1 MMRVLD
7 PILITRGFALLLL
20 TFSAL
25 ATQQAHGQAID
36 YATKIQPIY
45 NTHCIECHNAISP
58 EGDMNLETN
67 SYVNTV
73 NFEGGNFGSF
83 RVRPNFATR
92 TLSAI
97 YNVLVYNGSGASVG
111 MGSWVA
117 TAQQKADLTNWIK
130 QGALPDLSAP
140 TVTNVSAATGPS
152 AGGTVVTITGTRFGG
167 VESFLPVVTFGGV
180 AATNVTYEVSGST
193 SFTKIR
199 CTTPP
204 HAPGQVDVIVTTT
217 AGGASAP
224 LVNGFTYGA
233 STNNNLAGLVPSYGT
248 LSPSFSSVAQT
259 YTLNVPYAVE
269 SIRFTPTT
277 ADSLATV
284 QVNGAPTT
292 SGTASGLI
300 NLTEGANVIPIVVTA
315 ENNST
320 KTYNVT
326 VTRAP
331 ALTSATLSQLL
342 PSTGTLSPAFNFA
355 TTAYMLTVPLE
366 TASFTLTPTLSAS
379 GATLTIDGQPA
390 TSGVASQLLP
400 LNSSSVTV
408 SLVVTAADTTTTQT
422 YTVTVQ
428 RNFIGAP
435 RIVMQPVPRLVEP
448 GGAVTFSVEAVG
460 SATLG
465 YQWRKNGVNI
475 AAATGS
481 SYTVASAQV
490 ANAGTYSVV
499 VTNSLGF
506 ITSDGALLTVVRA
519 GVTGF
524 PQITTQPQSA
534 LVALGTTATFSTVAT
549 GNATLVYQWR
559 KAAVAQTGATATS
572 FTTLPTT
579 LTSAGTYSVLVKNAD
594 GSVVSAGA
602 RLGVLGTAASTKL
615 FKVGT
620 TATLTVVAAGEGL
633 IYQWKKNGV
642 DMVDSTSG
650 EHIVTGTK
658 AASLVIKGSTTADT
672 DTYTCLV
679 RMGAIFRESGAFSLK
694 VYDKVPIIQLATNAA
709 LPDGIVSGSY
719 HDGAGDPY
727 AVPVDTSS
735 DRAVVTFSQVGLPA
749 GLKIDPV
756 TGVIYGKP
764 TVASKIT
771 LASPLGEPFKV
782 TLTATNGVSKHS
794 VVVLMHISPLPVAA
808 VGTFNGLVARD
819 ASLSSGL
826 SLNAAKTFSAGGTL
840 NVTILGTG
848 IISSGKL
855 TLGALSYPF
864 VNKVLDAEIGANP
877 TATVVIAR
885 KLPLPNLTL
894 AFSID
899 KTTGELTGTLTDGVA
914 PTVNV
919 QAWCNT
925 LQPLA
930 LQGAYTAV
938 LDFTPLQAPDP
949 TGDVAYPQGNG
960 FGTLTVTTKGATW
973 SGKLAD
979 GTVATYATTLGS
991 AGQVPLHLMLYTNTG
1006 SVHGWMQVAADNVV
1020 TPTNNGQPLL
1030 DGTVDWVKIAQAAS
1044 STNQNYKSGFA
1055 LHKLT
1060 VAGGKYVKGTPL
1072 LGIAD
1077 AGLNT
1082 TNAKLAFS
1090 EGGLTGPAP
1099 IVGASMAS
1107 ALNTTT
1113 FRLTSANT
1121 LVMPVAALN
1130 PATLTFS
1137 SFNAITGAFTGT
1149 CVLKNDPDPTDLVA
1163 PITELS
1169 RTVSFAGVLV
1179 PRVGINQGVGYFLLS
1194 KLPELG
1200 SPNTTLR
1207 TSPILSGQIVL
1218 GAK

>member
-7 PILITRGFALLLL
+7 PIFITRGLALLLL

-45 NTHCIECHNAISP
+45 NTHCITCHSEASP
-58 EGDMNLETN
+58 EADMNLATN
-67 SYVNTV
+67 SYANTV
-73 NFEGGNFGSF
+73 NVSANVFSSY
-83 RVRPNFATR
+83 RVRPNLANNTQ
-92 TLSAI
+92 SAVF
-97 YNVLVYNGSGASVG
+97 NVLVTQGSGLNHRG
-111 MGSWVA
+111 NTWVA
-117 TAQQKADLTNWIK
+117 TAQQKTDLTNWIK
-130 QGALPDLSAP
+130 QGALPDLSPP
-140 TVTNVSAATGPS
+140 TVTSVSAATGPS

-167 VESFLPVVTFGGV
+167 VESFVPVVTFGGV
-180 AATNVTYEVSGST
+180 AATAVAVGTVGNT
-193 SFTKIR
+193 SFTKIT

-233 STNNNLAGLVPSYGT
+233 STNNNLAGLVPSYGS
-248 LSPSFSSVAQT
+248 LSPSFSSVEQS
-259 YTLNVPYAVE
+259 YTLNVPYAVG

-284 QVNGAPTT
+284 QVNGV
-292 SGTASGLI
+292 STASTTASNPV
-300 NLTEGANVIPIVVTA
+300 NLVEGANAIPILVTA

-320 KTYNVT
+320 KTYTVT

-390 TSGVASQLLP
+390 TSGAASQLLP
-400 LNSSSVTV
+400 LNSSRVTV

-448 GGAVTFSVEAVG
+448 GGAVTFNVEAVG

-475 AAATGS
+475 AAATGR
-481 SYTVASAQV
+481 SYTMASAQV

-506 ITSDGALLTVVRA
+506 ITSDGALLTVVKA

-549 GNATLVYQWR
+549 GNATLLYQWR
-559 KAAVAQTGATATS
+559 KAAVAQTGATATG

-579 LTSAGTYSVLVKNAD
+579 LISAGTYSVLVKNAD

-602 RLGVLGTAASTKL
+602 RLGVVGTAASTKL
-615 FKVGT
+615 FKAGT

-642 DMVDSTSG
+642 DMVDNTTG
-650 EHIVTGTK
+650 AHIVTGTR

-672 DTYTCLV
+672 ATYTCLV

-694 VYDKVPIIQLATNAA
+694 IYDQAPIIQLAINAV
-709 LPDGIVSGSY
+709 LPPGIVSGSY
-719 HDGAGDPY
+719 HDGTGDPY

-735 DRAVVTFSQVGLPA
+735 DRAVVTFSSPNLPA

-764 TVASKIT
+764 TVASKVT
-771 LASPLGEPFKV
+771 LAFPAGEPFKV
-782 TLTATNGVSKHS
+782 TLIATNGVTNHS

-808 VGTFNGLVARD
+808 VGTFNGLVDRD

-826 SLNAAKTFSAGGTL
+826 SLNTAKTFSAGGTL
-840 NVTILGTG
+840 NVTTSVPGIFSGNLVLGT
-848 IISSGKL
+848 
-855 TLGALSYPF
+855 LSYPF
-864 VNKVLDAEIGANP
+864 SAKVLDAEIGANP

-885 KLPLPNLTL
+885 KLPLTNLTL

-899 KTTGELTGTLTDGVA
+899 KTTGELTGTVTDGVA

-973 SGKLAD
+973 SGRLAD
-979 GTVATYATTLGS
+979 GTVATYATTIGGT
-991 AGQVPLHLMLYTNTG
+991 GQVPLHLMLYTNTG
-1006 SVHGWMQVAADNVV
+1006 SVHGWMQVTADNVL
-1020 TPTNNGQPLL
+1020 TPTNAGQPLL
-1030 DGTVDWVKIAQAAS
+1030 DGAVDWVKIAQAAT

-1060 VAGGKYVKGTPL
+1060 IAGGKYVKGTPL

-1077 AGLNT
+1077 TGVGT
-1082 TNAKLAFS
+1082 TNAKLTFS
-1090 EGGLTGPAP
+1090 EGGLTGPPP
-1099 IVGASMAS
+1099 IVGASMAT
-1107 ALNTTT
+1107 ALNTTA
-1113 FRLTSANT
+1113 FRLTSTNT
-1121 LVMPVAALN
+1121 LVMPAAVDN
-1130 PATLTFS
+1130 PATLKFVSFS
-1137 SFNAITGAFTGT
+1137 ATTGAFTGT

-1163 PITELS
+1163 PITQLS
-1169 RTVSFAGVLV
+1169 RTVSFAGLLV